1 MSFRRTVS
9 LIFNVIGH
17 QDNLQKFFNAVGST
31 VCKYALPNGT
41 ETATNLKRQET
52 KYTYYVKKFM
62 TRIYKIKY

>member
-1 MSFRRTVS
+1 
-9 LIFNVIGH
+9 
-17 QDNLQKFFNAVGST
+17 LQKFFNAVGST

-52 KYTYYVKKFM
+52 KYTYFVEKFM